1 ASDAPGSYRTCLCV
15 RETGRS
21 PEKYRSNSAGGKA
34 ARRRFCVAEGM
45 RRTNPRRAGA
55 RASLCHHLP
64 EGSSAVIACK
74 WRGKDWFTTIRGL
87 RVRACCVWL
96 LNRVKNLSVLRNLG
110 RQKNRVTATDQ
121 MSGTVLS
128 LVPSNQRRGTN

>member
-1 ASDAPGSYRTCLCV
+1 M
-15 RETGRS
+15 
-21 PEKYRSNSAGGKA
+21 
-34 ARRRFCVAEGM
+34 AEGM

-64 EGSSAVIACK
+64 EGSSAVMAGK
-74 WRGKDWFTTIRGL
+74 WRGKDWFTMILGL
-87 RVRACCVWL
+87 GIRACRVWL
-96 LNRVKNLSVLRNLG
+96 LKRVKNLNVLRNLG
-110 RQKNRVTATDQ
+110 RQKNRVTATDK